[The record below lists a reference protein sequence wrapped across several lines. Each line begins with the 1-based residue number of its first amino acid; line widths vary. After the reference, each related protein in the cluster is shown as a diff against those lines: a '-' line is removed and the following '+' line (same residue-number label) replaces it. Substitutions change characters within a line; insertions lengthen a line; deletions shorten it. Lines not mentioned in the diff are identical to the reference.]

1 MCYRIAEGA
10 KTALVDINMY
20 QGWTTEMYRSTS
32 KDEQIKVNEGYRE
45 EKNKTVERNQQIERK
60 NTNAKE
66 DNVTSSTK
74 HSKLLLLDN
83 D

>member
-1 MCYRIAEGA
+1 
-10 KTALVDINMY
+10 
-20 QGWTTEMYRSTS
+20 MYRSPS

-60 NTNAKE
+60 NTNTKE